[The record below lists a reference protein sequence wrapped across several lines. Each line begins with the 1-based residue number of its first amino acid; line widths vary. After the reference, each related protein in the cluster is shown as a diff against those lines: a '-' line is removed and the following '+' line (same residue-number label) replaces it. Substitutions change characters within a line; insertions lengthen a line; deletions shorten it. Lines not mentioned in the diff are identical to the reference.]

1 MFAIDLKAL
10 LPKALPHA
18 IVVVLLFMASSVLMS
33 PVLFEGKS
41 LSQGDIKTN
50 IGMSKE
56 ARDIQKRDGELPQ
69 WTDSMFGGM
78 PTIQITGSD
87 IDTAPRAIWK
97 AIRMAIPME
106 VATLFVAMLSAY
118 VLGLCFGMS
127 PWLALLVGVGFGLSS
142 LNVLYLSAGHAT
154 KVRAIATMPGVLG
167 GMVLAFRGKV
177 WRGMGVAALFA
188 ALHLEANHVQMTY
201 YLLFLLAAT
210 TVGAWVHGAVS
221 GQLPRIMKAT
231 GLLLVG
237 GLLAALPQTGQLA
250 VTEQYSEFTTRGD
263 RVVSSTSRSVDLNDQ
278 DDGLNRD
285 YILEYSMGRGEWWSV
300 LVPDVKGGNSPFYW
314 GEQRFSGGAFYFGA
328 LAFALCLAWMVAGSH
343 WIRWPLL
350 AVSALAVVL
359 SWRDATWLTDV
370 FLNHVPLFNKFRDT
384 KMMLVLLQMVIPLGA
399 AMALWELTTTDVTK
413 RWKWWV
419 GGASA
424 TALILLGFVAMPE
437 ALFDFESSIRP
448 DLAMEQMGKRA
459 TGQRLEIFRADVIRS
474 LGFAVV
480 ALLFVLALVKRWTN
494 PLWVV
499 AGVAVMMTIDLVG
512 VDRRYIG
519 DQNFVSS
526 FEKRFPFEPRQD
538 DRMIL
543 EQEKQGI
550 ADFDGQFAQAK
561 ARWEDRL
568 DTKLTRRYA
577 RVADAA
583 AFEVLN
589 ANSHF
594 RVLELSN
601 PFNDARTSYF
611 HKSLG
616 GYHGAKLRRYQDF
629 IESSLQPELTRALTS
644 LSEGQFNL
652 NPADYPGLCMMNTRY
667 LIDARLPQ
675 PIPFAG
681 GLGPAWMVDGV
692 RFVSSAEEELA
703 SLGSLNP
710 AREAVVHEEFRE
722 ALEGGVKS
730 PGTSSVS
737 LVQYAPEGSTY
748 EVSTANGGLMVLS
761 EVHYPVG
768 WTATVDGQE
777 VPLVRANYLLNAIE
791 VPAGRHEV
799 QMRFEPAGMTSAR
812 VLSMAG
818 SLLWVLLMGAS
829 LVLGRREVNKG

>member
-1 MFAIDLKAL
+1 
-10 LPKALPHA
+10 
-18 IVVVLLFMASSVLMS
+18 
-33 PVLFEGKS
+33 
-41 LSQGDIKTN
+41 
-50 IGMSKE
+50 
-56 ARDIQKRDGELPQ
+56 
-69 WTDSMFGGM
+69 
-78 PTIQITGSD
+78 
-87 IDTAPRAIWK
+87 
-97 AIRMAIPME
+97 
-106 VATLFVAMLSAY
+106 
-118 VLGLCFGMS
+118 
-127 PWLALLVGVGFGLSS
+127 
-142 LNVLYLSAGHAT
+142 
-154 KVRAIATMPGVLG
+154 
-167 GMVLAFRGKV
+167 
-177 WRGMGVAALFA
+177 
-188 ALHLEANHVQMTY
+188 
-201 YLLFLLAAT
+201 
-210 TVGAWVHGAVS
+210 
-221 GQLPRIMKAT
+221 
-231 GLLLVG
+231 
-237 GLLAALPQTGQLA
+237 
-250 VTEQYSEFTTRGD
+250 
-263 RVVSSTSRSVDLNDQ
+263 
-278 DDGLNRD
+278 
-285 YILEYSMGRGEWWSV
+285 
-300 LVPDVKGGNSPFYW
+300 
-314 GEQRFSGGAFYFGA
+314 
-328 LAFALCLAWMVAGSH
+328 
-343 WIRWPLL
+343 
-350 AVSALAVVL
+350 
-359 SWRDATWLTDV
+359 
-370 FLNHVPLFNKFRDT
+370 
-384 KMMLVLLQMVIPLGA
+384 
-399 AMALWELTTTDVTK
+399 
-413 RWKWWV
+413 
-419 GGASA
+419 
-424 TALILLGFVAMPE
+424 MPE

-550 ADFDGQFAQAK
+550 ADFDGQFAEAK

-652 NPADYPGLCMMNTRY
+652 NSADYPGLCMMNTRY

-818 SLLWVLLMGAS
+818 SLLWVVLMGAS